1 MKTAQTTIQDVNA
14 MKLQLVERI
23 LSEESTSTLK
33 ELGDVLERN
42 RIVAHTVDGRPLNRE
57 DYIKEIEKG
66 LMDVAEGRTFSSE
79 EVKEK
84 IRSWSKK

>member
-1 MKTAQTTIQDVNA
+1 MKTAQTTIQDVNS

-57 DYIKEIEKG
+57 DYVKEIEKG

>member
-1 MKTAQTTIQDVNA
+1 MKTAQTTGQDVNA

-23 LSEESTSTLK
+23 LSEESTSTLR

-57 DYIKEIEKG
+57 DYVKEIEKG

-79 EVKEK
+79 EVKEE
-84 IRSWSKK
+84 IRSWSRK

>member
-1 MKTAQTTIQDVNA
+1 MKTAQTTSQDVNA
-14 MKLQLVERI
+14 MKLQLMELI
-23 LSEESTSTLK
+23 LSEENTSTLK

-57 DYIKEIEKG
+57 DYVREIEKG
-66 LMDVAEGRTFSSE
+66 LVDVAEGRTFSSE

-84 IRSWSKK
+84 MKLWSRK